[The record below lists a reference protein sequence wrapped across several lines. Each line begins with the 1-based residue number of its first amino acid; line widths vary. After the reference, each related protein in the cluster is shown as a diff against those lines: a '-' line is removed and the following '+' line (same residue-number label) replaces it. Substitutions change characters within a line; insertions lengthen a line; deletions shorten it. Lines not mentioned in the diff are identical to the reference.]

1 MSTEFLLRPAV
12 SPLNINLELE
22 VLDYGVYR
30 WSRESMAVLRDIAVL
45 AKYSCCCC
53 DLSLESLMRGPV
65 VTDYSSSAFV
75 LIYFLPI
82 LDRSRLVRLA

>member
-22 VLDYGVYR
+22 VSNYGVYR
-30 WSRESMAVLRDIAVL
+30 WSREPMAVLRDIAVL

-53 DLSLESLMRGPV
+53 DYWAGMLIIVGIPDARA
-65 VTDYSSSAFV
+65 SS
-75 LIYFLPI
+75 
-82 LDRSRLVRLA
+82 D

>member
-22 VLDYGVYR
+22 VSDYGVYR
-30 WSRESMAVLRDIAVL
+30 WSRDIAVL

-53 DLSLESLMRGPV
+53 DYWAGMLIIVGIPDARA
-65 VTDYSSSAFV
+65 SS
-75 LIYFLPI
+75 
-82 LDRSRLVRLA
+82 D

>member
-1 MSTEFLLRPAV
+1 
-12 SPLNINLELE
+12 
-22 VLDYGVYR
+22 
-30 WSRESMAVLRDIAVL
+30 MAVLRDIAVL

-75 LIYFLPI
+75 LIYFLQI